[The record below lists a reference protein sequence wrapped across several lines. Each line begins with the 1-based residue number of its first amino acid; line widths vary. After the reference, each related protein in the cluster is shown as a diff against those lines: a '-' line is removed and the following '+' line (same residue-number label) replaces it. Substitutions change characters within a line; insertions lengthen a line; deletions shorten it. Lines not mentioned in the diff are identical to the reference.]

1 MRQMKYIKLFEAFD
15 SAQISKTLKFVKKG
29 DRDKF
34 LGALQ
39 KICASIDAPLSSLS
53 DDVFQYLPYKK
64 AMKLRYEAERPVCS
78 SCDGEGKIS
87 KAWGRGTRMVKCP
100 RCEGEGTT
108 EAPQKMKYIK
118 FWFNSDG
125 SYVGS
130 TVVDGRYHADKRDA
144 ANYVKKDITEDV
156 RALTAAELKS
166 KYGIANGET
175 RIYLQNVSGTGWR
188 NDRKY
193 SQLGVAF
200 IDRDGRLFVV
210 HKNSSID
217 VGEPVGRKW
226 KEYGRYATNLSMMLR
241 DSRNADAKVFF
252 MTDVEE
258 KEDIYWNVPLSIDR
272 YGMSADSSMSKDFL
286 KDAHFAIVFDY
297 DTFAYGGKE
306 WNPVS
311 ITRGDREHAKKGATA
326 LISDEQIKSAN
337 IERYIKTLSNID
349 LSEGIGK
356 LAGKVPMVFGGDL
369 ALYFIY
375 GEKNFSRFKN
385 MMSDVYEFMAA
396 KDDEGRKYANN
407 KLAERL
413 RDTREITD
421 NIKQRIEKRIAA
433 AKESFADSEDKDK
446 YHRVFDRLETL
457 SKSINEKLLR
467 SKMETIEDMEIM
479 LMKAIG
485 INSALRS
492 DRFALEY
499 YLRSYISDLD
509 NTGWRGD
516 SAAMHAMQ
524 NLSVDEIDEQ
534 IRKLDLIS
542 NVIQRL

>member
-15 SAQISKTLKFVKKG
+15 SAQISKTLKFVKKS
-29 DRDKF
+29 DRERF
-34 LGALQ
+34 LGALRQ
-39 KICASIDAPLSSLS
+39 ICSSIDAPLSSLS

-64 AMKLRYEAERPVCS
+64 AMKLRYESERPVCS
-78 SCDGEGKIS
+78 SCEGEGKIS
-87 KAWGRGTRMVKCP
+87 KPWGRGTRMVKCP

-108 EAPQKMKYIK
+108 EAAQKMKYIK

-125 SYVGS
+125 SYVGA

-144 ANYVKKDITEDV
+144 TNYVKKDITEDV
-156 RALTAAELKS
+156 RTLDLAELKT

-193 SQLGVAF
+193 SQLGLAF

-210 HKNSSID
+210 HGNSSIELD
-217 VGEPVGRKW
+217 QPVGRKW
-226 KEYGRYATNLSMMLR
+226 KDYGRYATSLSRMLR

-258 KEDIYWNVPLSIDR
+258 KEDIYWNTPLSIGR
-272 YGMSADSSMSKDFL
+272 YGISADSTMSKDFL

-326 LISDEQIKSAN
+326 FISDEQIKSAN
-337 IERYIKTLSNID
+337 IERYIKAISNID
-349 LSEGIGK
+349 LSEGIGR
-356 LAGKVPMVFGGDL
+356 LASKVPMVFGGDL

-396 KDDEGRKYANN
+396 KDDDGRKSANE
-407 KLAERL
+407 KLARRL
-413 RDTREITD
+413 RETREIT
-421 NIKQRIEKRIAA
+421 NNVRERIEKRIAS
-433 AKESFADSEDKDK
+433 AKESFVDSADKEKYYSLFDK
-446 YHRVFDRLETL
+446 LEAL
-457 SKSINEKLLR
+457 SKSINQKLLK

-485 INSALRS
+485 INSAISS
-492 DRFALEY
+492 DRFSLDY
-499 YLRSYISDLD
+499 YLRSYLSDLD

-516 SAAMHAMQ
+516 TAAMHAMQ
-524 NLSVDEIDEQ
+524 NLSAAKIDGE

>member
-297 DTFAYGGKE
+297 DTFAYGGKG

-311 ITRGDREHAKKGATA
+311 ITRGDREYAKKGATA

-337 IERYIKTLSNID
+337 IERYIKALSNID

>member
-272 YGMSADSSMSKDFL
+272 YGISADSSMSKDFL

-297 DTFAYGGKE
+297 DTFAYGGKG

-311 ITRGDREHAKKGATA
+311 ITRGDREYAKKGATA

-337 IERYIKTLSNID
+337 IERYIKALSNID

-524 NLSVDEIDEQ
+524 SLDVGEIDEQ

>member
-272 YGMSADSSMSKDFL
+272 YGISADSSMSKDFL

-297 DTFAYGGKE
+297 DTFAYGGKG

-311 ITRGDREHAKKGATA
+311 ITRGDREYAKKGATA

-337 IERYIKTLSNID
+337 IERYIKALSNID

-433 AKESFADSEDKDK
+433 AKESFADSEDKDE

-524 NLSVDEIDEQ
+524 SLDVGEIDEQ

>member
-337 IERYIKTLSNID
+337 IERYIKALSNID

>member
-15 SAQISKTLKFVKKG
+15 STQISKTLKFVKKG
-29 DRDKF
+29 DREEF
-34 LGALQ
+34 LDALK

-78 SCDGEGKIS
+78 SCNGEGKIS

-125 SYVGS
+125 SYIG
-130 TVVDGRYHADKRDA
+130 TTTVDGRYYADKRDA
-144 ANYVKKDITEDV
+144 TNYVKKDITEDV
-156 RALTAAELKS
+156 RTLTPAELKS
-166 KYGIANGET
+166 KYGIVNGET

-200 IDRDGRLFVV
+200 IDRDGRLFAV
-210 HKNSSID
+210 HGHGSID
-217 VGEPVGRKW
+217 LGQPVGRKW
-226 KEYGRYATNLSMMLR
+226 KDYGRYATSLSRMLG
-241 DSRNADAKVFF
+241 DQRNSDAKVFF

-258 KEDIYWNVPLSIDR
+258 KEDIYWNVPLSIGR
-272 YGMSADSSMSKDFL
+272 YGLSIDRSMSKDFL
-286 KDAHFAIVFDY
+286 KEAHFAIVFDY

-326 LISDEQIKSAN
+326 FLSDEEIKSAN
-337 IERYIKTLSNID
+337 IERYIKAISNID
-349 LSEGIGK
+349 LSEGIGR
-356 LAGKVPMVFGGDL
+356 LATKVPMVFGGDL

-396 KDDEGRKYANN
+396 KDDEGRKYANG
-407 KLAERL
+407 KLADRL
-413 RDTREITD
+413 RDTRETTNSIRE
-421 NIKQRIEKRIAA
+421 RIERRIAT
-433 AKESFADSEDKDK
+433 AKESFVDREDKDK
-446 YHRVFDRLETL
+446 YYKLFDRLEKL
-457 SKSINEKLLR
+457 SKSINEKLLK

-485 INSALRS
+485 IHSALRS
-492 DRFALEY
+492 DRFALDY

-524 NLSVDEIDEQ
+524 NLSVDQIDEQ

>member
-1 MRQMKYIKLFEAFD
+1 MRQMKYIRLFEAFD

-29 DRDKF
+29 DREEF
-34 LGALQ
+34 LGVLK

-64 AMKLRYEAERPVCS
+64 AMKLKYEAERPVCS
-78 SCDGEGKIS
+78 SCGGEGKIS
-87 KAWGRGTRMVKCP
+87 KAWGRGTRMTKCP

-125 SYVGS
+125 SYVGA
-130 TVVDGRYHADKRDA
+130 TTVDGRYHADKKDA
-144 ANYVKKDITEDV
+144 TNYVKKDITEDA
-156 RALTAAELKS
+156 RTLAAAELKS
-166 KYGIANGET
+166 KYGVANGET

-193 SQLGVAF
+193 SQLGIAF

-210 HKNSSID
+210 HGNSSIE
-217 VGEPVGRKW
+217 VGQPVGRKW
-226 KEYGRYATNLSMMLR
+226 KDYGRYATGLSMMLQ

-258 KEDIYWNVPLSIDR
+258 KEDIYWNVPLSIGR
-272 YGMSADSSMSKDFL
+272 SGFLIDSTMSKDFL

-326 LISDEQIKSAN
+326 FISDEQIKSAN
-337 IERYIKTLSNID
+337 IERYIKAISNID

-356 LAGKVPMVFGGDL
+356 LANKVPMVFGGDL

-385 MMSDVYEFMAA
+385 MMSDVYEFMSA
-396 KDDEGRKYANN
+396 KNDDGRKSANE
-407 KLAERL
+407 KLARRL
-413 RDTREITD
+413 RETRDITN
-421 NIKQRIEKRIAA
+421 NIKERIEKRMAA
-433 AKESFADSEDKDK
+433 TKESFADSADKDK
-446 YHRVFDRLETL
+446 YSRLFDKLETL
-457 SKSINEKLLR
+457 SKSINQKILK
-467 SKMETIEDMEIM
+467 SKMENIEDMEIM

-485 INSALRS
+485 IHSALNS
-492 DRFALEY
+492 DRFSLEY
-499 YLRSYISDLD
+499 YLRSYLSDLD
-509 NTGWRGD
+509 NSGWRGD
-516 SAAMHAMQ
+516 TAAMHAMH
-524 NLSVDEIDEQ
+524 NLSVDKIDGE

>member
-144 ANYVKKDITEDV
+144 ANYAKKDITEDV

-337 IERYIKTLSNID
+337 IERYIKALSNID

-433 AKESFADSEDKDK
+433 AKESFADSEDKDE

>member
-1 MRQMKYIKLFEAFD
+1 
-15 SAQISKTLKFVKKG
+15 
-29 DRDKF
+29 
-34 LGALQ
+34 
-39 KICASIDAPLSSLS
+39 
-53 DDVFQYLPYKK
+53 
-64 AMKLRYEAERPVCS
+64 
-78 SCDGEGKIS
+78 
-87 KAWGRGTRMVKCP
+87 
-100 RCEGEGTT
+100 
-108 EAPQKMKYIK
+108 MKYIK

-125 SYVGS
+125 SYVGA

-144 ANYVKKDITEDV
+144 TNYVKKDITEDV
-156 RALTAAELKS
+156 RTLDLAELKT

-210 HKNSSID
+210 HGNSSIELD
-217 VGEPVGRKW
+217 QPVGRKW
-226 KEYGRYATNLSMMLR
+226 KDYGRYATSLSRMLR

-258 KEDIYWNVPLSIDR
+258 KEDIYWNTPLSIGR
-272 YGMSADSSMSKDFL
+272 YGISADSTMSKDFL

-326 LISDEQIKSAN
+326 FISDEQIKSAN
-337 IERYIKTLSNID
+337 IERYIKAISNID
-349 LSEGIGK
+349 LSEGIGR
-356 LAGKVPMVFGGDL
+356 LASKVPMVFGGDL

-375 GEKNFSRFKN
+375 VEKNFSRFKN

-396 KDDEGRKYANN
+396 KDDDGRKSANE
-407 KLAERL
+407 KLARRL
-413 RDTREITD
+413 RETREIT
-421 NIKQRIEKRIAA
+421 NNVRERIEKRIAS
-433 AKESFADSEDKDK
+433 AKESFVDSADKEKYYSLFDK
-446 YHRVFDRLETL
+446 LEAL
-457 SKSINEKLLR
+457 SKSINQKLLK

-485 INSALRS
+485 INSAISS
-492 DRFALEY
+492 DRFSLDY
-499 YLRSYISDLD
+499 YLRSYLSDLD

-516 SAAMHAMQ
+516 TAAMHAMQ
-524 NLSVDEIDEQ
+524 NLSAAKIDGE